1 MSSLNKKLVLAFL
14 FIFMLG
20 SFGFFVIDKATKSR
34 IDNIGIIGQVPSFSL
49 TNFDGSIITEK
60 QLDNRIS
67 IVSFI
72 FTQCEGACPIMS
84 ENMSILQERFASSN
98 DIQFLSITTD
108 PDYDTL
114 EVLNDYSSNYSNK
127 NNWYFLRGNIIDV
140 IELSEKGFF
149 LSAALLPAGHS
160 TRLVLV
166 DKQLNIRKYY
176 EGTIESNIFE
186 LQSDIVTL
194 LNQG

>member
-20 SFGFFVIDKATKSR
+20 SFGIFVIDKATKSR
-34 IDNIGIIGQVPSFSL
+34 IDNIGIIGKVPSFSL
-49 TNFDGSIITEK
+49 TNFDGSIITEN
-60 QLDNRIS
+60 QLDDKIS

-114 EVLNDYSSNYSNK
+114 DVLNDYSSTYSNN
-127 NNWYFLRGNIIDV
+127 NNWFFLRGDIIDI

-166 DKQLNIRKYY
+166 DKESNIRKYY

>member
-20 SFGFFVIDKATKSR
+20 SLGFLVIDKATKSR

-49 TNFDGSIITEK
+49 ANFDGSIITEK
-60 QLDNRIS
+60 QLNNKIS

-84 ENMSILQERFASSN
+84 ENMSILQGRFASSN

-114 EVLNDYSSNYSNK
+114 EILNEYSSNYSK
-127 NNWYFLRGNIIDV
+127 NSNWFFLRGNILDI
-140 IELSEKGFF
+140 IELSEEGFF

-166 DKQLNIRKYY
+166 DKELNIRKYY

>member
-14 FIFMLG
+14 LIFMLG

-49 TNFDGSIITEK
+49 TNFDGSVITEK
-60 QLDNRIS
+60 QLDNKIS

-114 EVLNDYSSNYSNK
+114 GVLNEYSSNYSNK
-127 NNWYFLRGNIIDV
+127 NNWYFLKGNIIDV

-176 EGTIESNIFE
+176 VGTIESNIFE

>member
-34 IDNIGIIGQVPSFSL
+34 IDNIGIIGKVPSFSL
-49 TNFDGSIITEK
+49 TNFDGSIITEN
-60 QLDNRIS
+60 QLDDKIS

-114 EVLNDYSSNYSNK
+114 DVLNDYSSSYSNN
-127 NNWYFLRGNIIDV
+127 NNWFFLRGDILDV
-140 IELSEKGFF
+140 IELSEEGFF

-166 DKQLNIRKYY
+166 DKESNIRKYY